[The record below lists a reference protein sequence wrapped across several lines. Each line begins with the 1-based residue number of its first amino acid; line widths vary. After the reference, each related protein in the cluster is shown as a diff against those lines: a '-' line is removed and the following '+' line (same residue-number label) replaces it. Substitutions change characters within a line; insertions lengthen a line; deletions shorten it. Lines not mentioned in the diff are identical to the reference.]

1 MSARNYWE
9 TCSEHKTPEGT
20 VLIDPWGNTWK
31 VVPPDRTSASDDI
44 LDALGTITFVQ
55 CSEVR
60 K

>member
-9 TCSEHKTPEGT
+9 TCSENKTSDGT

-44 LDALGTITFVQ
+44 LDALGAITFAQ
-55 CSEVR
+55 SSEAR